1 MAALLA
7 GERAWPGMPLAHA
20 GEVTAGEGTYV
31 WGAQLHAA
39 VAGIVVLGGESSPPT
54 VSVLAT
60 ARGASASAQ
69 PPAVG
74 DLVTCRVA
82 RLNPRIASLDILCL
96 GGVPLREACT
106 GLLRREDVRG
116 FEKDKVEMYSS
127 CRPGDVVQA
136 RVISLG
142 DSRAYYVTTASDE
155 LGVVF
160 AQSAEEGTTMV
171 PVSYDEMMC
180 PVTHSREPR
189 KVAKPVGVAVNTVDS
204 EKGNDDRGMA

>member
-1 MAALLA
+1 MAELVA
-7 GERAWPGMPLAHA
+7 GERVWPGMPLAHA
-20 GEVTAGEGTYV
+20 GDITAGEGTYV

-39 VAGIVVLGGESSPPT
+39 VAGTVVLDRDSSPPT
-54 VSVLAT
+54 VCVRPSAP
-60 ARGASASAQ
+60 GASASAQ

-82 RLNPRIASLDILCL
+82 RLNPRIASLDILCV

-106 GLLRREDVRG
+106 GLLRREDVRA

-171 PVSYDEMMC
+171 PVSFEEMMC
-180 PVTHSREPR
+180 PVMHTREPR
-189 KVAKPVGVAVNTVDS
+189 KVAKPVGAAVHAEDS
-204 EKGNDDRGMA
+204 EKGTGA

>member
-1 MAALLA
+1 MALHS
-7 GERAWPGMPLAHA
+7 GERVWPGMPLAHA
-20 GEVTAGEGTYV
+20 GEVTAGEGTYL

-39 VAGIVVLGGESSPPT
+39 VAGTVGLDGDSSPPT
-54 VSVLAT
+54 LCVRPSAP
-60 ARGASASAQ
+60 GASAFAP

-82 RLNPRIASLDILCL
+82 RLNPRIASLDILCV
-96 GGVPLREACT
+96 GGVPLREPCT
-106 GLLRREDVRG
+106 GLLRREDVRA

-171 PVSYDEMMC
+171 PISFQEMM
-180 PVTHSREPR
+180 
-189 KVAKPVGVAVNTVDS
+189 
-204 EKGNDDRGMA
+204 